1 LTSEDIAAIGS
12 GRHSLDALVRTY
24 IHAHLSYR
32 FVIVEG
38 GAEARTLEALVR
50 EGALRAGAPLLNP
63 SKGRS
68 RSSKAPSESQPVIP
82 VLAAV
87 VSRNGSVLIA
97 RRPQHKR
104 HGGLWEFPGGKIRAG
119 ETLVEAARRELNEEL
134 GMFVTS
140 VGHILFEQQDPG
152 SPFLIRFVEVDAEGE
167 AAPSEHDA
175 VAWVT
180 PAELSQ
186 YALAP
191 TDSAFAATLTGSR

>member
-1 LTSEDIAAIGS
+1 
-12 GRHSLDALVRTY
+12 
-24 IHAHLSYR
+24 
-32 FVIVEG
+32 
-38 GAEARTLEALVR
+38 
-50 EGALRAGAPLLNP
+50 
-63 SKGRS
+63 
-68 RSSKAPSESQPVIP
+68 VIP